1 MCHLCQAKNYAIFQQ
16 KYQNDGL
23 LRHICDTAPLTCWR
37 TACLKRQTVQD
48 SMLISMYF
56 LQLHLALSTNW
67 RWSHL
72 ILPPSNWLW
81 WQITEKKTNM
91 SSHIC
96 PLFFAMALR
105 VVKTLNCT
113 FLPLQDN
120 LSLILPALFYLT
132 NANSEAFGTQ
142 DRDYEAKGGDSERDV
157 KRIALNCQVCAC
169 VCVCAWQRA
178 AAEALVPVILV
189 HSSPQGAGRTP
200 ACLPSLWGA
209 PYITV

>member
-120 LSLILPALFYLT
+120 LSPTVRHLELRTEIMRQRVGILREMWKELRWTVKCVRVYVYVHGREQLQRLWFPSYWCTPLHREQEGLQL
-132 NANSEAFGTQ
+132 AF
-142 DRDYEAKGGDSERDV
+142 
-157 KRIALNCQVCAC
+157 
-169 VCVCAWQRA
+169 
-178 AAEALVPVILV
+178 P
-189 HSSPQGAGRTP
+189 HSGAHP
-200 ACLPSLWGA
+200 
-209 PYITV
+209 I